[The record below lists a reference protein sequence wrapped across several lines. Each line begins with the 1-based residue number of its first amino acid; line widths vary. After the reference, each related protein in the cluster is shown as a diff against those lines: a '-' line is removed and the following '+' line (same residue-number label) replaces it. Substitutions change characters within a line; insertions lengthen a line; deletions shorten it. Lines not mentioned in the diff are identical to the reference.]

1 MGVER
6 LVASV
11 TMYSRVD
18 DSNRFGDVKKIQLRV
33 GNDDASS
40 TPDTTEVLT
49 LKNKIKINKYPK
61 NVFL

>member
-33 GNDDASS
+33 GNDDVSS

-49 LKNKIKINKYPK
+49 RKK
-61 NVFL
+61 